1 MVREHS
7 ESPRAAGPNRT
18 ALASIAAAVVLVA
31 LKLGT
36 GVATGSLSLVSAGI
50 ESSGDVVAALL
61 TFLAVRLGGRP
72 ADDDHP
78 YGHRRAENLAALGE
92 AAILSGG
99 GVFIVVEAVS
109 SLLDGGHHVA
119 ARWYVF
125 VVIALAIAI
134 DLSRIGISLRT
145 ARRYDS
151 AALRSNAF
159 HFGAD
164 LAGSLAVLGGLGL
177 VAAGFDAGDALA
189 ALLVAL
195 VIFAAAG
202 RLVYE
207 NARVLMDTTPAE
219 AYAQA
224 MTAAAAAAPGV
235 EVQRL
240 RVRESGGRYFA
251 DVVVGVPPAQ
261 PVLEGHQTA
270 DAIEQAVHIALP
282 NSDVVV
288 HIEPGGR
295 DLSLREQILAV
306 ALGSPDVR
314 EVHDVNV
321 YERDG
326 GAIVALHVKFDR
338 DVPLEVAHAAAD
350 RIEEELRALDGV
362 SDARTHLEP
371 IEPAARAAQD
381 GGWSEGREQEIRD
394 LVERLT
400 GRPARDLRALE
411 TRSGLVVLLTAA
423 VDAGATL
430 RQAHT
435 LAGAV
440 EQAIRRDHADIA
452 EVVVHTEPG
461 AATGS

>member
-1 MVREHS
+1 MPGPATS
-7 ESPRAAGPNRT
+7 AATGHQRT
-18 ALASIAAAVVLVA
+18 ALMSIAAAVVLVL

-36 GVATGSLSLVSAGI
+36 GIVTGSLGLISAGI
-50 ESSGDVVAALL
+50 ESSGDVVAAVL

-92 AAILSGG
+92 AAILTGG
-99 GVFIVVEAVS
+99 GIFIVTEAVGR
-109 SLLDGGHHVA
+109 LIDGGSHPE

-125 VVIALAIAI
+125 AVILAAIAI
-134 DLSRIGISLRT
+134 DISRILVSVRT
-145 ARRYDS
+145 AARYES

-164 LAGSLAVLGGLGL
+164 LAGSLAVLGGLSL
-177 VAAGFDAGDALA
+177 VAAGVEAGDAIA
-189 ALLVAL
+189 ALVVAC
-195 VIFAAAG
+195 VIFGAAG

-207 NARVLMDTTPAE
+207 NSRVLMDTTPQE
-219 AYAQA
+219 AYARA
-224 MTAAAAAAPGV
+224 LRAAAQAAPGAD
-235 EVQRL
+235 VQRL

-251 DVVVGVPPAQ
+251 DVVVGVPAAQ
-261 PVLEGHQTA
+261 PVVESHQTA
-270 DAIEQAVHIALP
+270 DAIEHAVQLALP

-288 HIEPGGR
+288 HVEPGGR

-306 ALGSPDVR
+306 ALGSSAVR

-321 YERDG
+321 YEREA
-326 GAIVALHVKFDR
+326 GAIVTLHVKFDR
-338 DVPLEVAHAAAD
+338 EVPLTAAHQAAD
-350 RIEEELRALDGV
+350 RIEDELRALPGV

-371 IEPAARAAQD
+371 IEPAGRRAHDSTSWAAL
-381 GGWSEGREQEIRD
+381 EHEIRE
-394 LVERLT
+394 LVQGIT
-400 GRPARDLRALE
+400 GQPARDVRALQ

-423 VDAGATL
+423 VDGGATL
-430 RQAHT
+430 RDAHT
-435 LAGAV
+435 VAGAL

-461 AATGS
+461 TSGE